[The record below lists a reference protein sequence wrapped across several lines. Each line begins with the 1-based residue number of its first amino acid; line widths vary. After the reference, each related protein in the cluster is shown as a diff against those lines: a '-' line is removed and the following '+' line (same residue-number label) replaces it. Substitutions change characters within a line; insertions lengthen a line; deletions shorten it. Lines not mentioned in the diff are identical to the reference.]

1 MSSDPVERARILLSV
16 ITPGNWS
23 AESHGDTIALYA
35 GRNDKRH
42 GLRLMNLDDGDS
54 NFEANV
60 GLIVSAPDLIRAL
73 IDEIERLEKGNF
85 L

>member
-1 MSSDPVERARILLSV
+1 
-16 ITPGNWS
+16 
-23 AESHGDTIALYA
+23 
-35 GRNDKRH
+35 
-42 GLRLMNLDDGDS
+42 MNLDDGDS